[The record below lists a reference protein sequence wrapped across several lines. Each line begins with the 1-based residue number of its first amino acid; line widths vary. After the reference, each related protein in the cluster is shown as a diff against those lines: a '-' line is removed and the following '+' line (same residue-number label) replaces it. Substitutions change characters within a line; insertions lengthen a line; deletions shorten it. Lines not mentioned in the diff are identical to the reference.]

1 MMIMQWML
9 LPPPPP
15 PLVNDDAAGVAAR
28 RLDRG
33 GSVSQNARSY
43 LALICHILLI
53 GDYVG
58 NFSRSF
64 LAR

>member
-1 MMIMQWML
+1 MMIMHWML
-9 LPPPPP
+9 LPPP
-15 PLVNDDAAGVAAR
+15 LVNNDDAGGVAAG

-33 GSVSQNARSY
+33 GSVSQNARLS
-43 LALICHILLI
+43 LTLIRYNLLI

-64 LAR
+64 LAH